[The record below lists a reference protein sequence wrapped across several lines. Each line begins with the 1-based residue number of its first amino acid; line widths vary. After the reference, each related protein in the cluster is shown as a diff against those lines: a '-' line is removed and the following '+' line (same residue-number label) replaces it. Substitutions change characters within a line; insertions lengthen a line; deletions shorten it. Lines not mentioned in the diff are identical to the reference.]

1 MNILIS
7 GSSGLLGSAL
17 MPALRTA
24 GHGVA
29 RLVRSARQASSA
41 SAAASVNALEI
52 LWNPE
57 SGTLD
62 AAALEGIDA
71 IVHLAGESIAA
82 RWTPQK
88 KARILAS
95 RVEGTRLLA
104 GHAAQMKQ
112 PPKVFVSASAIGY
125 YGDRGDEIM
134 IEDSPP
140 GAGFLCEVCREWEAA
155 TQAAEARGIR
165 TVRLR
170 IGVVLSKHGG
180 ALAQMLFP
188 FRMGVGGRLG
198 SGQQYMS
205 WISIDDIV
213 GAIQHTLATESLHGA
228 VNAVAP
234 APATN
239 AEFTKTLG
247 KVLRRPTIF
256 PVPAFAVRLLF
267 GEMGQELL
275 LGSTR
280 VEPSRLICSGYSF
293 RHNALEDALRAV
305 LHA

>member
-1 MNILIS
+1 
-7 GSSGLLGSAL
+7 
-17 MPALRTA
+17 
-24 GHGVA
+24 VA
-29 RLVRSARQASSA
+29 RLVRSARQNTSA
-41 SAAASVNALEI
+41 PAAASSREI
-52 LWNPE
+52 FWNPE
-57 SGTLD
+57 SGSLD
-62 AAALEGIDA
+62 TASLDGLDA

-88 KARILAS
+88 KARIRAS
-95 RVEGTRLLA
+95 RIEGTRLLA
-104 GHAAQMKQ
+104 ERAAQMQQ

-125 YGDRGDEIM
+125 YGDRGNEIM

-140 GAGFLCEVCREWEAA
+140 GTSFLCQVCREWEAA

-188 FRMGVGGRLG
+188 IRIGVGGRLG
-198 SGQQYMS
+198 SGRQYMS
-205 WISIDDIV
+205 WISIDDLI
-213 GAIQHTLATESLHGA
+213 GAIQHALATESLSGA

-234 APATN
+234 APVTN

-247 KVLRRPTIF
+247 KVLRRPTVF

-275 LGSTR
+275 LASTR
-280 VEPSRLICSGYSF
+280 VEPSRLIRSGYTF
-293 RHNALEDALRAV
+293 RHAKLEGALRAV
-305 LHA
+305 LHG